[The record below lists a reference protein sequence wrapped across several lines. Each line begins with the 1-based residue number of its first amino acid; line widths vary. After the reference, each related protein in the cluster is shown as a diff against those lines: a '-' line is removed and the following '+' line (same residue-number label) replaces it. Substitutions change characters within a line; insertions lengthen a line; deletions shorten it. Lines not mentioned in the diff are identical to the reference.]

1 MNSTN
6 IPPRFFVTGT
16 DTNVGKTLV
25 SAILAAGLN
34 AAYWKPVQSGTDEM
48 TDSAWIRCVTGL
60 PEGFFLPETYLLKQ
74 PLSPHASAAR
84 DGVQIRLAAFDMPD
98 HEKYPRL
105 IVEGAGGVMVPLNEN
120 QFMVDL
126 MKYLDL
132 PVLVVARNTLGTI
145 NHTLLTL
152 EILRQNR
159 LEILGVVLNG
169 PPNPVNKNA
178 IQTYGHVP
186 VMAEVDV
193 LPQLNFQTVS
203 NAYRQFFR

>member
-1 MNSTN
+1 MHPIN
-6 IPPRFFVTGT
+6 IPPRFFITGT
-16 DTNVGKTLV
+16 DTGVGKTLV
-25 SAILAAGLN
+25 SAILMAGLN

-48 TDSAWIRCVTGL
+48 TDSAWIRRVTGFA
-60 PEGFFLPETYLLKQ
+60 EDAFLPETYRLKQ
-74 PLSPHASAAR
+74 PLSPHAAAAR
-84 DGVQIRLAAFDMPD
+84 DGVRIRLAAFDMPD
-98 HEKYPRL
+98 QDRYPRL

-132 PVLVVARNTLGTI
+132 PVLVVARSTLGTI

-152 EILRQNR
+152 EMLRQNK

-169 PPNPVNKNA
+169 PPDPINKNA
-178 IQTYGHVP
+178 IETYGRVP
-186 VMAEVDV
+186 VMAEVDI